1 MVQHIRRVFTVLVI
15 TMLAGATPAV
25 GETVIVEVSNFAFTP
40 SNVTIDEGDV
50 IRWEWISGSHT
61 TTSGSGC
68 NGDGLWNEPID
79 ISNQMFERQFNDAGS
94 YPYFCIPHCSFGMTG
109 NITVEMP
116 TGVLD
121 GDAASTVPGEFAL
134 QQNYPNPFNAAT
146 VIRYTLERDADVQL
160 RVYDVL
166 GRTVATL
173 VDDTQQLGVHEANW
187 DGTNE
192 NGEPV
197 ASGLYFYRLT
207 VDDDILSRKMT
218 LVK

>member
-1 MVQHIRRVFTVLVI
+1 MARHVRLLFVFLAI
-15 TMLAGATPAV
+15 SMLAGVGPAL
-25 GETVIVEVSNFAFTP
+25 GETVTVEVFNFNFSP
-40 SNVTIDEGDV
+40 NNVTINEGDV
-50 IRWEWISGSHT
+50 VRWEWISGSHT

-68 NGDGLWNEPID
+68 SGDGLWNEPID
-79 ISNQMFERQFNDAGS
+79 VSNQVFERQFNDAGS
-94 YPYFCIPHCSFGMTG
+94 FPYFCIPHCGVGMTG

-116 TGVLD
+116 TGILD
-121 GDAASTVPGEFAL
+121 GDASSTVPGHFAL

-173 VDDTQQLGVHEANW
+173 VNGAQELGVHEADW

-192 NGEPV
+192 NGQLV
-197 ASGLYFYRLT
+197 ASGLYFYRLD
-207 VDDDILSRKMT
+207 VDGTILSRKMT
-218 LVK
+218 LLK